1 MLRKMFE
8 VLNENQ
14 WKSELVIKFNRI
26 VSQTILCKEKNEK
39 ALGFAIFVVEI
50 FSEELAKVTLIHK
63 LFATLLLKHSAFGN
77 RHYTERNYDVKRSAF
92 FFSRKGDETS

>member
-63 LFATLLLKHSAFGN
+63 LFATLLLKHFLHSVIAITRKEIMTSSVQLLFF
-77 RHYTERNYDVKRSAF
+77 HTKR
-92 FFSRKGDETS
+92 